1 MNLSEAWQK
10 NYLDTYQ
17 RIEEDLIKGLKKRQ
31 PELLSLVSPQ
41 NKIAFKQLLDI
52 DIAFAKYIQ
61 SVDSFSFSILNLLIN
76 LKNEIN
82 DPKLDK
88 LILEVKPLLESAI
101 NDMSK
106 KSQGAHDCIAEFS
119 RNAFMYIEKNKY

>member
-17 RIEEDLIKGLKKRQ
+17 WIEEDLIKKLEKHQ
-31 PELLSLVSPQ
+31 PELLSVVSPQ

-52 DIAFAKYIQ
+52 DIAFAKYVQ

-88 LILEVKPLLESAI
+88 LILEVRPLFESAV
-101 NDMSK
+101 NDMNK
-106 KSQGAHDCIAEFS
+106 KSQGAHDCIEEFS
-119 RNAFMYIEKNKY
+119 RNAIMYIEKNKY

>member
-10 NYLDTYQ
+10 IYLDTYL
-17 RIEEDLIKGLKKRQ
+17 RVEEDLIKGLKKSQ
-31 PELLSLVSPQ
+31 PELLSIISPQ

-52 DIAFAKYIQ
+52 DIAFAVYVQ
-61 SVDSFSFSILNLLIN
+61 SVDSFTHSILNLLIN

-88 LILEVKPLLESAI
+88 LILEVKPLLESAT
-101 NDMSK
+101 NDMNK
-106 KSQGAHDCIAEFS
+106 KSQSAHDCISEFT
-119 RNAFMYIEKNKY
+119 RNAFTYIEKK